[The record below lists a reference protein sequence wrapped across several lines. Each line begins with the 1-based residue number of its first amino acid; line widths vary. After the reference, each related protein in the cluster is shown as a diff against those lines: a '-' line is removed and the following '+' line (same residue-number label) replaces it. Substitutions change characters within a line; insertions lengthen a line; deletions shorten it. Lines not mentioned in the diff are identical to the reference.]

1 MAETTQTTGTW
12 YKIGFDEGAKAGI
25 SDMVAE
31 RDTFSSMEDA
41 LAMGHAVLD
50 GRYATI
56 RRRQIDFKSFDDIQD
71 WMGGVLAGTA
81 SVGARIGFQV
91 SIEYPYSRS
100 DGGVVTYILVV
111 RDGFRPAH

>member
-1 MAETTQTTGTW
+1 MPEEIDTTGAW
-12 YKIGFDEGAKAGI
+12 YKIGFDEGAKAGT

-31 RDTFSSMEDA
+31 RDTFSAMEDA

-56 RRRQIDFKSFDDIQD
+56 RRRQIDFQSFDDIQD

-91 SIEYPYSRS
+91 SLEYPYSSS

-111 RDGFRPAH
+111 RDSSTVSH